1 MLWWEGKPEERFWV
15 EIRTFPGIGTYL
27 ACPPRKQNGAVD
39 AWYEL
44 VRNVPTGDVVLHWSV
59 REGRF
64 VGWSCVKK
72 PAQVTLTGK
81 DPGYYVELEGFVPF
95 SDVVGLDTLR
105 AKAGA
110 IYTLR
115 DNLAASYAAPLLL
128 PFQFTQD
135 RSQFRF
141 MSNYFAKMPAEV
153 VDLLF
158 GQPTR
163 RKLGRSV
170 SGASSSSTT
179 SKAAFMAPF
188 KAKADS
194 DYMASIASVQQRR
207 SRAHETLVNECA
219 TWLIAKGLEPARNAA
234 IDLGLLSGSL
244 IMEAKIV
251 GNSWPDAIRAAVGQ
265 LYEYRYFKISDPG
278 ADLVFLSNKAV
289 PDLWVRYLE
298 KDRGIG
304 AMWPRRSGAFVMT
317 PLARR
322 GLGLK

>member
-1 MLWWEGKPEERFWV
+1 MAWWDGKPEECFWV

-44 VRNVPTGDVVLHWSV
+44 VRNVPTGDIILHWSV

-64 VGWSCVKK
+64 VGSSRVRKS
-72 PAQVTLTGK
+72 AQVTLTGK
-81 DPGYYVELEGFVPF
+81 DPGYYVELEDFEPF
-95 SDVVGLDTLR
+95 SNVVGLDTLR
-105 AKAGA
+105 AKANA
-110 IYTLR
+110 IYAFR
-115 DNLAASYAAPLLL
+115 DNLSASHAAPLLL

-153 VDLLF
+153 VELLF
-158 GQPTR
+158 GRTTR
-163 RKLGRSV
+163 KKLQRSG
-170 SGASSSSTT
+170 SASSSSTT
-179 SKAAFMAPF
+179 PQTAFMAPF

-194 DYMASIASVQQRR
+194 DYLASIGSGQQRR
-207 SRAHETLVNECA
+207 SRAHETLVNLCA
-219 TWLIAKGLEPARNAA
+219 EWLITKGLKPARNAA

-251 GNSWPDAIRAAVGQ
+251 GTSWPNAIRAAVGQ

-298 KDRGIG
+298 EDRGIG
-304 AMWPRRSGAFVMT
+304 AIWPRKSGTFVMT
-317 PLARR
+317 PLARH